1 MTYTVYH
8 YPCKWVSTVDASSI
22 PENSIRQT
30 MCFWLEPNYDL
41 LNQKL
46 QHPGQKFTTFAGAA
60 TWVAHNVK
68 TLIYARKA
76 YSWIS
81 YNLR

>member
-1 MTYTVYH
+1 M
-8 YPCKWVSTVDASSI
+8 
-22 PENSIRQT
+22 
-30 MCFWLEPNYDL
+30 EPNYDL

-46 QHPGQKFTTFAGAA
+46 QHPGQELTTAAGAA
-60 TWVAHNVK
+60 TWDGYHFK
-68 TLIYARKA
+68 TLIYAHNA

>member
-1 MTYTVYH
+1 MEMSFDCRSQYH
-8 YPCKWVSTVDASSI
+8 
-22 PENSIRQT
+22 PENSIRQKT
-30 MCFWLEPNYDL
+30 CFWLEPNYDL

-46 QHPGQKFTTFAGAA
+46 QDPGQKFTTFAGAA
-60 TWVAHNVK
+60 TLDGYNVK
-68 TLIYARKA
+68 TLIYAHKA